1 MEANNSN
8 TSNPT
13 TPVNNNRGGGSGR
26 KSRPVRQRSNTDE
39 DQKAKNKD
47 STPSGSEKKNRKE
60 TERSPFTG
68 GRGGR
73 GRGGL
78 GFTPPR
84 DAPKRNSR
92 PQTPDQASSYPQQ
105 SYNNMP
111 FNYNDENKKLS
122 RPPRFS
128 PLPGSFLEVNT
139 PPKRERN
146 DDDSNTNTPSYRKKG
161 VGASP
166 KPAAS
171 PLKSSADVPSEQKK
185 KRRKRKAANSEQT
198 TDEAT
203 PQKEGAEAS
212 GEKKRKRRPRK
223 KKNAENGASDGQ
235 PKTPAKEKTAKSA
248 ANTPAGQKG
257 KRSSPVYEEYWTEE
271 QVEQAVKEGK
281 AHLAELRVNP
291 YNRSEGYST
300 VRGFGNDVMIEGRS
314 QNRAF
319 DGDVVVLVV
328 AAKDEW
334 VPLKVKEEDEE
345 EAKAEIRHAEE
356 EEEPVDIDL
365 DALKVGSPEKDVES
379 LQERMARVDLS
390 DESTTESDE
399 ESDESEEGEEDE
411 SSDDAVPAN
420 NTAAPISSDTPSTD
434 KPVDTPAVV
443 NTPVKSAPISVP
455 TTPAT
460 PSRTPS
466 KAAPIMRPI
475 GRVVAIKE
483 ARHKTRTFV
492 GFLRPN
498 SPKGGVRESDKA
510 VQFVPLDKKH
520 PKFLI
525 LRRDVPQ
532 EFLQKCDELKE
543 ILYAV
548 KFWKWAIDM
557 RMPLARDVKKIGLAG
572 SIIAETQALIT
583 EYEVDDSDF
592 HPRLVEGIPDKLE
605 ISPEEQAL
613 RRDFRDI
620 RVFTIDP
627 KTARD
632 LDDALSCVKLDNGN
646 FKVGVHIADV
656 SHYIKPGS
664 ELDTVARGR
673 STSVYLVQEC
683 IPMLPRQLSENLCS
697 LNPRL
702 DRFAFSVEWELTP
715 KGDIVSQWIGKS
727 MIRTCCRLAYEDAQ
741 LVIDSGT
748 IEDPKQ
754 RNLKSLE
761 ALYNLSLK
769 NPAVEPHLIAQ
780 DILNL
785 HSIAVNL
792 REKRFAS
799 GALKLDSVRLS
810 FTLDEDGNPTDY
822 YQYIQRESNR
832 LVEEFMLLANMSVA
846 EFIYKVF
853 PKAALLRRHP
863 PPNERKMNDYVKFLS
878 SLGIQLA
885 GTSSAE
891 LHRYLETCHLRYPD
905 IKNIRRILEELTT
918 RPMQVAQYFC
928 SAEIDDLQ
936 IKDYGHHYA
945 LNVPYYTHF
954 TSPIRRYPDLIVH
967 RTLQAALLA
976 TEQKPIPDGFV
987 VPSESLKE
995 WAVYCNNKKM
1005 NAKRAQEKSS
1015 HVYLCA
1021 YMKDH
1026 PLEEEAVVIELSR
1039 KVFAVFSMTI
1049 GERCRIFTEDLKCS
1063 RVDWQSDSK
1072 TLKLTWPSRSLAV
1085 NYFHTV
1091 PVRFTATNTHPADI
1105 KAQLLLDPSN

>member
-1 MEANNSN
+1 M
-8 TSNPT
+8 
-13 TPVNNNRGGGSGR
+13 R
-26 KSRPVRQRSNTDE
+26 
-39 DQKAKNKD
+39 
-47 STPSGSEKKNRKE
+47 
-60 TERSPFTG
+60 
-68 GRGGR
+68 
-73 GRGGL
+73 
-78 GFTPPR
+78 
-84 DAPKRNSR
+84 
-92 PQTPDQASSYPQQ
+92 
-105 SYNNMP
+105 
-111 FNYNDENKKLS
+111 
-122 RPPRFS
+122 
-128 PLPGSFLEVNT
+128 
-139 PPKRERN
+139 
-146 DDDSNTNTPSYRKKG
+146 
-161 VGASP
+161 
-166 KPAAS
+166 
-171 PLKSSADVPSEQKK
+171 
-185 KRRKRKAANSEQT
+185 
-198 TDEAT
+198 
-203 PQKEGAEAS
+203 
-212 GEKKRKRRPRK
+212 
-223 KKNAENGASDGQ
+223 
-235 PKTPAKEKTAKSA
+235 
-248 ANTPAGQKG
+248 
-257 KRSSPVYEEYWTEE
+257 
-271 QVEQAVKEGK
+271 
-281 AHLAELRVNP
+281 
-291 YNRSEGYST
+291 GYS
-300 VRGFGNDVMIEGRS
+300 NDVMIEGRA

-328 AAKDEW
+328 AAENDW
-334 VPLKVKEEDEE
+334 VPLKVKEEDED
-345 EAKAEIRHAEE
+345 EAKTEIHHAEE
-356 EEEPVDIDL
+356 EDDPVDIDL

-379 LQERMARVDLS
+379 LQDRMARVDLS
-390 DESTTESDE
+390 DETTSESEE
-399 ESDESEEGEEDE
+399 ESDESEEDEESSEDE
-411 SSDDAVPAN
+411 EPLH
-420 NTAAPISSDTPSTD
+420 AAPISNTPAAADKPVGTDTPSTD
-434 KPVDTPAVV
+434 KPAETPAAVS
-443 NTPVKSAPISVP
+443 TPVKSTAVSIPS
-455 TTPAT
+455 TPVTAKGTAT
-460 PSRTPS
+460 PKQTPS
-466 KAAPIMRPI
+466 KAAPIMRPV

-532 EFLQKCDELKE
+532 EYLQKWEELKD
-543 ILYAV
+543 ILYSV
-548 KFWKWAIDM
+548 KFWKWSIDM
-557 RMPLARDVKKIGLAG
+557 RMPLAREVKKIGLAG

-605 ISPEEQAL
+605 ITPEEQAL

-632 LDDALSCVKLDNGN
+632 LDDALSCVKLENGN

-656 SHYIKPGS
+656 SHYVKPGS
-664 ELDTVARGR
+664 ELDQVARGR

-715 KGDIVSQWIGKS
+715 SGEIVSQWIGKS
-727 MIRTCCRLAYEDAQ
+727 IIRTCCRLAYEDAQ
-741 LVIDSGT
+741 LVIESGT

-761 ALYNLSLK
+761 ALYNLSMM

-785 HSIAVNL
+785 HSIAVKL

-810 FTLDEDGNPTDY
+810 FTLDEDGNPTGY
-822 YQYIQRESNR
+822 YQYVQRESNR

-878 SLGIQLA
+878 SLGIHLT

-891 LHRYLETCHLRYPD
+891 LHRYLETCHLRYPA
-905 IKNIRRILEELTT
+905 IQNIRRILEELTT

-976 TEQKPIPDGFV
+976 TQQKPVPEGFV
-987 VPSESLKE
+987 VPSDSLKE

-1026 PLEEEAVVIELSR
+1026 PLEEDAVVIELSK

-1072 TLKLTWPSRSLAV
+1072 TLKLAWPSRSLTL

-1105 KAQLLLDPSN
+1105 KAQLLLDSTN